1 MKKLFLLFT
10 LLLSVSAMASNEVDL
25 YDTQGN
31 PVVYIAIDDGMTI
44 YSWGGQ
50 PDAYLK
56 RGQNNEF
63 DVYGF
68 NGKHLGWF
76 IKGKLI
82 DHDGYAVCGTKES
95 VSMPLLPPLKSL
107 KSLKPLKSL
116 PELPPLLP
124 LMKNSF
130 GETDCASFV
139 EAGRS

>member
-1 MKKLFLLFT
+1 MN
-10 LLLSVSAMASNEVDL
+10 AMASNEVDL

-76 IKGKLI
+76 IKGNLSTMMAMR
-82 DHDGYAVCGTKES
+82 YAGQKRACQCRGF
-95 VSMPLLPPLKSL
+95 P
-107 KSLKPLKSL
+107 
-116 PELPPLLP
+116 
-124 LMKNSF
+124 
-130 GETDCASFV
+130 
-139 EAGRS
+139 R